1 MLRWRLL
8 LSRPRHS
15 PFLLFPPP
23 VAISIA
29 INIRSY
35 THSQTRAHGFAYP
48 RTHSHTHPPVLKHN
62 ARRRRLNPRW
72 DGDGKL
78 FPCYIKSFSFFRG
91 VQPPP
96 TPHPTPPSHILEL
109 RPCLQVNQADPTRCK
124 CFSSVGKSFQDFLPK
139 SDTLT
144 EVKRFLVES
153 LYSKVGS
160 RKYQSLLQRCGCG
173 FPSFRT
179 NGFSH
184 ENRKIKTVYK
194 KFLPVSERF
203 ILNTI
208 YIYSSLALF
217 CQYPDARLM

>member
-1 MLRWRLL
+1 MITVHQRTSRLTCNALVSREKWKLLRWRLL

-48 RTHSHTHPPVLKHN
+48 RTLSHTHTHPPVLKHN

-96 TPHPTPPSHILEL
+96 APSPPSHILEL

-124 CFSSVGKSFQDFLPK
+124 CFSSVGKSFQDFLP
-139 SDTLT
+139 
-144 EVKRFLVES
+144 
-153 LYSKVGS
+153 
-160 RKYQSLLQRCGCG
+160 
-173 FPSFRT
+173 
-179 NGFSH
+179 
-184 ENRKIKTVYK
+184 
-194 KFLPVSERF
+194 
-203 ILNTI
+203 
-208 YIYSSLALF
+208 
-217 CQYPDARLM
+217 

>member
-1 MLRWRLL
+1 MSREKWKLLRWRLL

-62 ARRRRLNPRW
+62 ARRRRRLNPRW

-96 TPHPTPPSHILEL
+96 APLHPTSSSSGPVCKSIKPILRAANVFLLSEK
-109 RPCLQVNQADPTRCK
+109 AFK
-124 CFSSVGKSFQDFLPK
+124 ISSPRVTPWQKWS
-139 SDTLT
+139 
-144 EVKRFLVES
+144 
-153 LYSKVGS
+153 
-160 RKYQSLLQRCGCG
+160 
-173 FPSFRT
+173 
-179 NGFSH
+179 
-184 ENRKIKTVYK
+184 
-194 KFLPVSERF
+194 
-203 ILNTI
+203 
-208 YIYSSLALF
+208 AL
-217 CQYPDARLM
+217 

>member
-1 MLRWRLL
+1 MSREKWKLLRWRLL

-23 VAISIA
+23 FAISIA

-62 ARRRRLNPRW
+62 ARRRRRLNPRW

-96 TPHPTPPSHILEL
+96 APSLTIPHP
-109 RPCLQVNQADPTRCK
+109 RAQ
-124 CFSSVGKSFQDFLPK
+124 
-139 SDTLT
+139 
-144 EVKRFLVES
+144 
-153 LYSKVGS
+153 
-160 RKYQSLLQRCGCG
+160 
-173 FPSFRT
+173 
-179 NGFSH
+179 
-184 ENRKIKTVYK
+184 
-194 KFLPVSERF
+194 
-203 ILNTI
+203 
-208 YIYSSLALF
+208 ALF
-217 CQYPDARLM
+217 ASQSSRSYALQMFFFCRKKLSRFPPLEWHPDRSEALFSRELVF